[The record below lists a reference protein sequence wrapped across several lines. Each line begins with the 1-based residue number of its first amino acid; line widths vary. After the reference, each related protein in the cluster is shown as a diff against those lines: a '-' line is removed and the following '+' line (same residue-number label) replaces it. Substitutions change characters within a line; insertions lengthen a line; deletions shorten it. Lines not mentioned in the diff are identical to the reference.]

1 MMRSLL
7 IVLAMALVGLVAGPV
22 IGMLIV
28 EYSHTDPNSYGAKED
43 GFVGFLYGLYIGP
56 GVGFVLGVILA
67 LVVSKKSSEH
77 TE

>member
-1 MMRSLL
+1 MMFSLL

-28 EYSHTDPNSYGAKED
+28 ELHTRIRTRMEPRRTGSSVSSTGCT
-43 GFVGFLYGLYIGP
+43 P
-56 GVGFVLGVILA
+56 VGFVLGVMLA
-67 LVVSKKSSEH
+67 LVVSKKNTEH